1 MTPAEKNEIT
11 PTWHSVERPTLLS
24 GPDPTRTT
32 TNLASVTAANL
43 RHDCYQAMKKPPR
56 RNIRIPGEHRPKK
69 PSSGQVRDFHPSRI
83 APERLEAFREA
94 YIQTKGNAAR
104 AARAIGMSP
113 ALAKSEAWRL
123 VKALNVRVADALEML
138 GIDAVSQA
146 KKLLFLREATMPKW
160 NAGTEDWD
168 IFLDSSTQL
177 EATKEI
183 NRLRDEYPAKKEPA
197 PAQGPVTVIF
207 STNIEVYKDK
217 TLGQDPTKILEQGQ
231 PERPD
236 TSD

>member
-1 MTPAEKNEIT
+1 
-11 PTWHSVERPTLLS
+11 
-24 GPDPTRTT
+24 
-32 TNLASVTAANL
+32 
-43 RHDCYQAMKKPPR
+43 MKKPPR
-56 RNIRIPGEHRPKK
+56 RNIRIPREYRAKK
-69 PSSGQVRDFHPSRI
+69 PPQGQVKDFHPSRI

-94 YIQTKGNAAR
+94 YIQTKGNAVR
-104 AARAIGMSP
+104 AARTIGMSP
-113 ALAKSEAWRL
+113 QNARVNAWRL
-123 VKALNVRVADALEML
+123 VRALNIRVADALEML

-146 KKLLFLREATMPKW
+146 KKLQFLREATMPKW

-207 STNIEVYKDK
+207 STNIEQYKELRYASHEIGEPGGFQEQSPGDAGGRTPEGK
-217 TLGQDPTKILEQGQ
+217 LTRSRILDAEKSPG
-231 PERPD
+231 EGKR
-236 TSD
+236 